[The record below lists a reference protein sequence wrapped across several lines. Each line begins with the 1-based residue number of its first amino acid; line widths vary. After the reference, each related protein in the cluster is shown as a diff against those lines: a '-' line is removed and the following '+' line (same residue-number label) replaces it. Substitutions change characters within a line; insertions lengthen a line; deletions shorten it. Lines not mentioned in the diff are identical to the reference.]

1 MDRLILYYDIPRQK
15 CCFHFSREKGIC
27 TRQKERKNKK
37 SAFVSSR
44 VFFFN
49 RTLFD
54 QSTRCEMLKFFFS
67 LEFVKQ
73 HVYANHFIFLW
84 MKKRNIN
91 GFILEIFEQVFLDI
105 FFFNENPS
113 PGVNNFWMLIVGKVN
128 SCQLFIQEKFELIF
142 IHKCLSIEKYR
153 YTYVIP
159 PSMIELW
166 PSESPPETFDSFLKI
181 IQKFSIAS
189 SI

>member
-1 MDRLILYYDIPRQK
+1 MNEETKHKWIHSWNILT
-15 CCFHFSREKGIC
+15 GI
-27 TRQKERKNKK
+27 
-37 SAFVSSR
+37 FG
-44 VFFFN
+44 
-49 RTLFD
+49 
-54 QSTRCEMLKFFFS
+54 
-67 LEFVKQ
+67 
-73 HVYANHFIFLW
+73 YI
-84 MKKRNIN
+84 
-91 GFILEIFEQVFLDI
+91 
-105 FFFNENPS
+105 FFNENPS

-181 IQKFSIAS
+181 IQKFFIAS